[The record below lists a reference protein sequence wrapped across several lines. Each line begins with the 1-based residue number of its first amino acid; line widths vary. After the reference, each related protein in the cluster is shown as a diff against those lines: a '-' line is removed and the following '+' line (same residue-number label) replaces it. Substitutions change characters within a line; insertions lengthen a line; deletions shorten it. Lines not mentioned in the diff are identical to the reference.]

1 MSKKLMNSVEQE
13 YTFQKS
19 QMGKKIGCSEWI
31 TVAQERINK
40 FAEITEDPQFIHI
53 DPERAK
59 QLSPF
64 GKTIA
69 HGFLVLSL
77 ASKFAIE
84 VLPKTSS
91 RIVRI
96 NYGFNKVRF
105 IHPVFVDSLVRGTF
119 TLNGV
124 EKKDSFSLLKNFE
137 LKIEIK
143 DTEKPALVA
152 EWLILTQ
159 FSE

>member
-1 MSKKLMNSVEQE
+1 MSKKLMNSIKQE
-13 YTFQKS
+13 YAFQKS
-19 QMGKKIGCSEWI
+19 QIGQKIGSSEWI
-31 TVAQERINK
+31 TVEQERINK

-53 DPERAK
+53 DPDRAK

-64 GKTIA
+64 GRTIA

-105 IHPVFVDSLVRGTF
+105 IHPVFVDSLVKGTF
-119 TLNGV
+119 TLNSV

>member
-1 MSKKLMNSVEQE
+1 MSKKLMNSIEQE
-13 YTFQKS
+13 YAFQKS
-19 QMGKKIGCSEWI
+19 HIGQKIGSSEWI
-31 TVAQERINK
+31 TVEQERINK

-53 DPERAK
+53 DPDRAK

-64 GKTIA
+64 GRTIA

-105 IHPVFVDSLVRGTF
+105 IHPVFVDSLVKGTF
-119 TLNGV
+119 TLNSV

>member
-1 MSKKLMNSVEQE
+1 MNSIKQE
-13 YTFQKS
+13 YAFQKS
-19 QMGKKIGCSEWI
+19 QIGQKIGSSEWI
-31 TVAQERINK
+31 TVEQERINK

-53 DPERAK
+53 DPDRAK

-64 GKTIA
+64 GRTIA

-105 IHPVFVDSLVRGTF
+105 IHPVFVDSLVKGTF
-119 TLNGV
+119 TLNSV